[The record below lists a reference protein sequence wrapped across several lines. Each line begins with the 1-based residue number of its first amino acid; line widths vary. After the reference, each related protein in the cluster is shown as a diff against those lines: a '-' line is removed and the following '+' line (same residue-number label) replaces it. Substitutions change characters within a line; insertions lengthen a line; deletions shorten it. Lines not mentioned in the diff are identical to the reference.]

1 MGHKSKYSAEEKQK
15 IVEDCLNGR
24 DNPSHI
30 KKTQGICEKTIRRW
44 IAKYKAEGP
53 TAFLTAE
60 KNRRYSGELKKKVVE
75 EYLSGESNVL
85 ELMSKYSIRH
95 ERQIHEWIKIYNNRG
110 DFKQIVEG
118 GSYTVKARS
127 TTQEERLGIVKD
139 CIEKGLSYS
148 EAAVKYQVSY
158 QQVRSWV
165 LRYKEMGEAGKA
177 QAGVGGVPE
186 HVQGRVRQ
194 DRLGTWTGRT
204 GIRTARIG
212 TWVGQTGIGIWAGRT
227 SVACMITKHIH
238 SLCPLRS
245 LWLIEIRRGF
255 STAICRLNQTCRIC
269 LV

>member
-127 TTQEERLGIVKD
+127 TVQEEREAIVKD
-139 CIEKGLSYS
+139 CIDNGLSYS

-158 QQVRSWV
+158 QQVRNWV
-165 LRYKEMGEAGKA
+165 LRYKEKGKA
-177 QAGVGGVPE
+177 GLE
-186 HVQGRVRQ
+186 
-194 DRLGTWTGRT
+194 D
-204 GIRTARIG
+204 
-212 TWVGQTGIGIWAGRT
+212 
-227 SVACMITKHIH
+227 
-238 SLCPLRS
+238 
-245 LWLIEIRRGF
+245 RRG
-255 STAICRLNQTCRIC
+255 RRKKDQTPRTREEELEQKIAQ
-269 LV
+269 LEHEKYILEAENWLLKKVKELERRDVSHK

>member
-127 TTQEERLGIVKD
+127 TVQEEREAIVKD
-139 CIEKGLSYS
+139 CIDNGLSYS

-158 QQVRSWV
+158 QQVRNWV
-165 LRYKEMGEAGKA
+165 LRYKEKGKA
-177 QAGVGGVPE
+177 GLE
-186 HVQGRVRQ
+186 
-194 DRLGTWTGRT
+194 D
-204 GIRTARIG
+204 
-212 TWVGQTGIGIWAGRT
+212 
-227 SVACMITKHIH
+227 
-238 SLCPLRS
+238 
-245 LWLIEIRRGF
+245 RRGRRKKDQ
-255 STAICRLNQTCRIC
+255 SPRTREEELEQKIAQLEHEKYILEAENWLLKKVKELERRD
-269 LV
+269 VSHK

>member
-30 KKTQGICEKTIRRW
+30 EKTQGICEKTIRRW

-127 TTQEERLGIVKD
+127 TVQEEREAIVKD
-139 CIEKGLSYS
+139 CIDNGLSYS

-158 QQVRSWV
+158 QQVRNWV
-165 LRYKEMGEAGKA
+165 LRYKEKGKA
-177 QAGVGGVPE
+177 GLE
-186 HVQGRVRQ
+186 
-194 DRLGTWTGRT
+194 D
-204 GIRTARIG
+204 
-212 TWVGQTGIGIWAGRT
+212 
-227 SVACMITKHIH
+227 
-238 SLCPLRS
+238 
-245 LWLIEIRRGF
+245 RRG
-255 STAICRLNQTCRIC
+255 RRKKDQTPRTREEELEQKIAQ
-269 LV
+269 LEHEKYILEAENWLLKKVKELERRDVSHK

>member
-127 TTQEERLGIVKD
+127 TVQEERETIVKD
-139 CIEKGLSYS
+139 CIDNGLSYS

-158 QQVRSWV
+158 QQVRNWV
-165 LRYKEMGEAGKA
+165 LRYKEKGKA
-177 QAGVGGVPE
+177 GLE
-186 HVQGRVRQ
+186 
-194 DRLGTWTGRT
+194 D
-204 GIRTARIG
+204 
-212 TWVGQTGIGIWAGRT
+212 
-227 SVACMITKHIH
+227 
-238 SLCPLRS
+238 
-245 LWLIEIRRGF
+245 RRGRRKKDQ
-255 STAICRLNQTCRIC
+255 SPRTREEELEQKIAQLEHEKYILEAENWLLKKVKELERRD
-269 LV
+269 VSHK

>member
-110 DFKQIVEG
+110 DFKEIVEG
-118 GSYTVKARS
+118 GSTTVKARP
-127 TTQEERLGIVKD
+127 TTQEERLKIVQD
-139 CIEKGLSYS
+139 CMEQGMSYS

-158 QQVRSWV
+158 QQVRNWV
-165 LRYKEMGEAGKA
+165 RRFKEKGEAGL
-177 QAGVGGVPE
+177 E
-186 HVQGRVRQ
+186 
-194 DRLGTWTGRT
+194 D
-204 GIRTARIG
+204 
-212 TWVGQTGIGIWAGRT
+212 
-227 SVACMITKHIH
+227 
-238 SLCPLRS
+238 
-245 LWLIEIRRGF
+245 RRGQ
-255 STAICRLNQTCRIC
+255 RKKDQTPRTREEELEQRIAQ
-269 LV
+269 LEHEKYLLEAENWLLKKVKELERGDVSHK

>member
-127 TTQEERLGIVKD
+127 TVQEERETIVKD
-139 CIEKGLSYS
+139 CIDNGLSYS

-158 QQVRSWV
+158 QQVRNWV
-165 LRYKEMGEAGKA
+165 LRYKEKGKA
-177 QAGVGGVPE
+177 GLE
-186 HVQGRVRQ
+186 
-194 DRLGTWTGRT
+194 D
-204 GIRTARIG
+204 
-212 TWVGQTGIGIWAGRT
+212 
-227 SVACMITKHIH
+227 
-238 SLCPLRS
+238 
-245 LWLIEIRRGF
+245 RRG
-255 STAICRLNQTCRIC
+255 RRKKDQTPRTREEELEQKIAQ
-269 LV
+269 LEHEKYILEAENWLLKKVKELERRDVSHK